1 MINKTN
7 LLVKN
12 KMMKIYQMNKKINLK
27 IKIKKLNKIYNK
39 QKIKINK
46 ISNLFKIKIN
56 INKYKEIFIIIMK
69 QKIKKKII

>member
-39 QKIKINK
+39 QTIKINK

-69 QKIKKKII
+69 QKI